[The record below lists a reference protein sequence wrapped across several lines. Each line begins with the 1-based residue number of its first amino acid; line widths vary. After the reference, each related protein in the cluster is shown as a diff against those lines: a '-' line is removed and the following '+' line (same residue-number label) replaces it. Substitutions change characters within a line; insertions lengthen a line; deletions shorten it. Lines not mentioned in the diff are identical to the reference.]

1 MTDSTAHRQGQS
13 THEQEASTT
22 RSTVRDHDFI
32 DWSTDD
38 TSPSDTPDPAMGLPA
53 PTDTAQRLGDVLTAR
68 NPLLAAAAPLL
79 RALAEMPDRLAEG
92 GLAQLRQLLEIEIR
106 TFSRLCE
113 QANLRR
119 DHMLA
124 ARYALCTALDEAA
137 NLQQWGGGTDTSTG
151 PWSRQALLQTFHQE
165 GQGGQKVFL
174 LIGRLAANPHEHL
187 RVLEVMLHVLGLGF
201 EGHYR
206 TQSDGHRMVE
216 TIRNRLHALI
226 AEARETL
233 PRPLSPR
240 GQASDGQTLR
250 PLRGVPIWMTAS
262 ALLLMLAGLFGWEK
276 YQLIGEMEG
285 VERHIRGIGKA
296 LRPPAQLRLRELLA
310 SDIAAGKVGVE
321 ETDQRSLVT
330 FRGDDM
336 FAPGQADVSAQSL
349 ALISKVAAGINE
361 VAGRV
366 AIIGHTDNLPIA
378 TPTFPDNQRL
388 SEERAKAVA
397 GILQRQ
403 QVDPERIRV
412 HGAGDRQ
419 PVADNATAAGR
430 ARNRRVEIVVDPQ

>member
-1 MTDSTAHRQGQS
+1 MAHQ
-13 THEQEASTT
+13 
-22 RSTVRDHDFI
+22 
-32 DWSTDD
+32 
-38 TSPSDTPDPAMGLPA
+38 PM
-53 PTDTAQRLGDVLTAR
+53 PTDMTQRLGVVLTAR

-79 RALAEMPDRLAEG
+79 RALAEMPERLPER
-92 GLAQLRQLLEIEIR
+92 GLAHLRQLLEIEIR
-106 TFSRLCE
+106 TFSRLCD

-124 ARYALCTALDEAA
+124 ARYTLCTALDEAA
-137 NLQQWGGGTDTSTG
+137 NLQPWGGGTDTSTG

-174 LIGRLAANPHEHL
+174 LIGRLAASPREHL

-226 AEARETL
+226 TETREAL
-233 PRPLSPR
+233 PRELSPHGR
-240 GQASDGQTLR
+240 AQDERELR
-250 PLRGVPIWMTAS
+250 PLRGIPIWMTAS
-262 ALLLMLAGLFGWEK
+262 ALVLTVAGLFGWEK
-276 YQLIGEMEG
+276 YQLLGEMDG
-285 VERHIRGIGKA
+285 VVRHIRAIGKSM
-296 LRPPAQLRLRELLA
+296 RPPAQLRLRELLA
-310 SDIAAGKVGVE
+310 TDITAGKVGVD

-336 FAPGQADVSAQSL
+336 FAPGQADVSPQSL
-349 ALISKVAAGINE
+349 GMIAKVAAGINE

-366 AIIGHTDNLPIA
+366 TVIGHTDNLPIA

-388 SEERAKAVA
+388 SEARARAVA
-397 GILQRQ
+397 SLLQRQ

-412 HGAGDRQ
+412 NGAGDRQ
-419 PVADNATAAGR
+419 PVADNTTAAGR

>member
-1 MTDSTAHRQGQS
+1 MTESTAHRQGQS
-13 THEQEASTT
+13 TLDPESDTT
-22 RSTVRDHDFI
+22 RSTTRGHDFAG
-32 DWSTDD
+32 WGSDD
-38 TSPSDTPDPAMGLPA
+38 TSPNDAPDPIMGLPA
-53 PTDTAQRLGDVLTAR
+53 PTDTAQRLGAVLTAR

-79 RALAEMPDRLAEG
+79 RALAEMPDRLPEG
-92 GLAQLRQLLEIEIR
+92 GLMHLRQLLEIEIQ
-106 TFSRLCE
+106 TFSRLCD

-124 ARYALCTALDEAA
+124 ARYTLCTALDEAA
-137 NLQQWGGGTDTSTG
+137 SLQPWGGGTDTSTG

-174 LIGRLAANPHEHL
+174 LIGRLAANPQEHL

-226 AEARETL
+226 TEARETL
-233 PRPLSPR
+233 PRDLSPH
-240 GQASDGQTLR
+240 GQAPHGQTLR
-250 PLRGVPIWMTAS
+250 PLRAMPIWMTAS
-262 ALLLMLAGLFGWEK
+262 ALVLMLAGLFGWEK
-276 YQLIGEMEG
+276 YHLLGEMEG

-296 LRPPAQLRLRELLA
+296 LRPPAQLLLRELLA
-310 SDIAAGKVGVE
+310 SDIAAGKVGVD

-336 FAPGQADVSAQSL
+336 FAPGQADVSPQSRD
-349 ALISKVAAGINE
+349 LISKVAAGINE

-366 AIIGHTDNLPIA
+366 TVIGHTDNQPIA
-378 TPTFPDNQRL
+378 TQAFPDNQRL
-388 SEERAKAVA
+388 SEVRAKAVA

-403 QVDPERIRV
+403 QVEPERIQV

-419 PVADNATAAGR
+419 PVADNETAAGR

>member
-1 MTDSTAHRQGQS
+1 M
-13 THEQEASTT
+13 
-22 RSTVRDHDFI
+22 
-32 DWSTDD
+32 
-38 TSPSDTPDPAMGLPA
+38 SDVPDPARSQPA
-53 PTDTAQRLGDVLTAR
+53 PTDTTQRLGAVLTAR

-79 RALAEMPDRLAEG
+79 RALSEMPARLPDG
-92 GLAQLRQLLEIEIR
+92 GLTQLRQLLEIEIR

-137 NLQQWGGGTDTSTG
+137 SLQPWGGGTDTSTG

-174 LIGRLAANPHEHL
+174 LIGRLAANPQEHL

-226 AEARETL
+226 TEARETL
-233 PRPLSPR
+233 PRALSPHW
-240 GQASDGQTLR
+240 QAPDGRTLR

-276 YQLIGEMEG
+276 YQLLGEMEG

-296 LRPPAQLRLRELLA
+296 MRPPAQLRLRELLA
-310 SDIAAGKVGVE
+310 SDIAAGKVGVD
-321 ETDQRSLVT
+321 ETDLRSLVT

-336 FAPGQADVSAQSL
+336 FAPGQADVSSQSL
-349 ALISKVAAGINE
+349 AMISKVAAGINE

-366 AIIGHTDNLPIA
+366 TVIGHTDNQPIA

-388 SEERAKAVA
+388 AEERAKAVA

-412 HGAGDRQ
+412 LGAGDRQ